1 MEPAICIVVG
11 YGPGVGHGIAR
22 AFARTGASLLLV
34 CRQPERHGAL
44 LAELRAQL
52 QTQMHTS
59 GADVRLQAADA
70 GDPEALAAAI
80 GVGLAAMPAQ
90 TGPVVLVYNAVVP
103 TAAPPTALSPSQLAA
118 DLQVDVVGAL
128 AAVQEVLPLLRL
140 RGGSLL
146 FTGGGMAHH
155 PVAPLAS
162 IGIGK
167 AALRSL
173 VLCLAQELADQSPAV
188 GVGMVTIMG
197 HVAVG
202 TAFDPGVIGEAFVA
216 YHQRL
221 ARAEPGPLEVL
232 FQA

>member
-1 MEPAICIVVG
+1 MDPAVCIVVG

-22 AFARTGASLLLV
+22 AFAQAGASLLLLG
-34 CRQPERHGAL
+34 RQPERHGPL
-44 LAELRAQL
+44 LAELQGVL
-52 QTQMHTS
+52 QVS
-59 GADVRLQAADA
+59 GAAARLQAADA

-80 GVGLAAMPAQ
+80 GSGLAAMPAQ
-90 TGPVVLVYNAVVP
+90 AGPVVLVYNAVVP
-103 TAAPPTALSPSQLAA
+103 TAAAPTGLSPARLAA

-128 AAVQEVLPLLRL
+128 AAVQAVLPLVRQ
-140 RGGSLL
+140 RGGALL

-155 PVAPLAS
+155 PVAAVAS

-173 VLCLAQELADQSPAV
+173 VQCLAQELAHEQAGQSPAV

-197 HVAVG
+197 QVAAG
-202 TAFDPGVIGEAFVA
+202 TAFDPAAIGEAFVA
-216 YHQRL
+216 LQQRL

-232 FQA
+232 FQG

>member
-1 MEPAICIVVG
+1 MDPAVCIVVG

-22 AFARTGASLLLV
+22 AFARIGASLLLV

-44 LAELRAQL
+44 LAEL
-52 QTQMHTS
+52 QTPSQTS
-59 GADVRLQAADA
+59 GAVVRLQAADA

-80 GVGLAAMPAQ
+80 GAGLAAMPAQ

-103 TAAPPTALSPSQLAA
+103 TAALPTALSPARLAA

-128 AAVQEVLPLLRL
+128 AAAQAVLPQLRQ

-167 AALRSL
+167 AALRAL
-173 VLCLAQELADQSPAV
+173 VLTLAQELEAQSPAV
-188 GVGMVTIMG
+188 GVGLVTIMG
-197 HVAVG
+197 QVAAG
-202 TAFDPGVIGEAFVA
+202 TAFDPGAIGEAFVA
-216 YHQRL
+216 LQQRL
-221 ARAEPGPLEVL
+221 ARAEPGPHEVL
-232 FQA
+232 FQG

>member
-1 MEPAICIVVG
+1 MDPAVCIVVG

-22 AFARTGASLLLV
+22 AFAQAGASLLLL
-34 CRQPERHGAL
+34 CRQPERHGPL
-44 LAELRAQL
+44 LAELQGAL
-52 QTQMHTS
+52 QSS
-59 GADVRLQAADA
+59 GAAARLQAADA

-80 GVGLAAMPAQ
+80 GAGLAALPAQ
-90 TGPVVLVYNAVVP
+90 GGPVVLVYNAVVP
-103 TAAPPTALSPSQLAA
+103 TAAPPSALSPARLAA

-128 AAVQEVLPLLRL
+128 AAVQAVLPLLHQ
-140 RGGSLL
+140 RGGTLL

-167 AALRSL
+167 AALRAL
-173 VLCLAQELADQSPAV
+173 VQCLAQELAGQSPAV

-197 HVAVG
+197 QVAAG
-202 TAFDPGVIGEAFVA
+202 TAFDPAAIGESFVA
-216 YHQRL
+216 LQQRL

-232 FQA
+232 FQG